1 MLFRPDKVS
10 VSMREAKALNLKNK
24 FFKLIKKYHKNFNQ
38 TYFLNKKLDEPSCKS
53 ARCENRK
60 PTFLNS
66 IRCVVHKVK
75 IIRFDENISF
85 Y

>member
-1 MLFRPDKVS
+1 MLFRPDKVGD
-10 VSMREAKALNLKNK
+10 SMRQANALNLKNK
-24 FFKLIKKYHKNFNQ
+24 FFKLINKYHKNFNQ

-53 ARCENRK
+53 ARCKNRK